1 MDFSALIVK
10 YKLVLLVGFGSW
22 GTERFTTQSDID
34 LAYQSREPLSD
45 EEQLALLNELMFL
58 FKRDGIDLV
67 DLNRAVPL
75 LLYEVACRGRV
86 LYEEPEGFLRFKLRA
101 GARYAE
107 TKFLRDM
114 RAKYL
119 NEALR
124 SNNEEKS

>member
-1 MDFSALIVK
+1 MNFAALAEKHNLI
-10 YKLVLLVGFGSW
+10 LLVSFGSW
-22 GTERFTTQSDID
+22 GTERFTSQSDID
-34 LAYQSREPLSD
+34 LAFQSKEPLTT
-45 EEQLALLNELMFL
+45 EEQIKLLEELMFL

-75 LLYEVACRGRV
+75 LLYEVASKGKV
-86 LYEEPEGFLRFKLRA
+86 LFEEPGAFLQFKLRA

-119 NEALR
+119 SDFLR
-124 SNNEEKS
+124 SSEEEGL